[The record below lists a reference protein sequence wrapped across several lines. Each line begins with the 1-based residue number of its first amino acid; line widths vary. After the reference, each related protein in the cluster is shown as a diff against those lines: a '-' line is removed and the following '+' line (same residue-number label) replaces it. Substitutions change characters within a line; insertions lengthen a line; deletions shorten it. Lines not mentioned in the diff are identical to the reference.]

1 MTNDDIKKLLND
13 NNVEHKVKEFDGIKT
28 TIWVINNTRIAL
40 GQKAFSIYEDAVYTQ
55 FDKRLLPTKTN
66 ITDYI
71 IFSVDSKD
79 KSYMVESYIICL
91 KCDSFSTLIKSST
104 GDGNATTV
112 RITKTYKKDVKEK
125 CKSKE
130 NKFPVETAQ
139 STGFCINLGNDKSKQ
154 FEVLRNYFSNIDD
167 NETNRTGDSKME
179 NKTISMIADEIENKH
194 TKQLILT
201 GAPGTGKTHSARE
214 YAKEQALYTYLE
226 DNHFTEGLS
235 KDEKEGI
242 YLRYIKFV
250 QFHSSYSYTDFVEGL
265 RPVML
270 DNQVSFVRMDG
281 VFKEFCRSVVENGDE
296 DHQYFFIIDEIN
308 RADLSKVFGE
318 LMFGL
323 EDDYRG
329 EKNIFDTQYKNL
341 PTYHY
346 VKQEDGTKKA
356 EVIDNDVFAD
366 GFYIPEN
373 VIIIGTMNDIDRS
386 VEAFDFALRRRFRW
400 INVRANDIMED
411 SLKGI
416 LLRSGEAETENKG
429 MEESEIKELAQ
440 AAKKLNETISEA
452 GESLGLNDDY
462 HIGPA
467 YYKHFTSKTK
477 KEEYFNSYLEPIL
490 REYVRGRK
498 PEKIEAFI
506 TACKTSFSSELPA
519 AAAQSSEQSNKR

>member
-179 NKTISMIADEIENKH
+179 NKTISMIADEIENKN
-194 TKQLILT
+194 TKQLVLT
-201 GAPGTGKTHSARE
+201 GAPGTGKTFSAKQYVKE
-214 YAKEQALYTYLE
+214 YISRQ
-226 DNHFTEGLS
+226 
-235 KDEKEGI
+235 KDYWKDGCKPEKDYG
-242 YLRYIKFV
+242 FV

-270 DNQVSFVRMDG
+270 GDKLSFVRMDG
-281 VFKEFCRSVVENGDE
+281 VFKEFCRKVVENGDTN
-296 DHQYFFIIDEIN
+296 HKYFFIIDEIN

-323 EDDYRG
+323 EDSYRG
-329 EKNIFDTQYKNL
+329 KEFDTPYNNL
-341 PTYHY
+341 HTYSY
-346 VKQEDGTKKA
+346 EKKDGTTKKVSDK
-356 EVIDNDVFAD
+356 EKGDVFAN

-400 INVRANDIMED
+400 INVKANEIMEG
-411 SLKGI
+411 SLEGI
-416 LLRSGEAETENKG
+416 LLKSGEAETENKG

-467 YYKHFTSKTK
+467 YYKHFTSKTDK
-477 KEEYFNSYLEPIL
+477 VEYFNSYLEPIL